1 METVSVDQATKLGLT
16 PSEFETIKE
25 LIGREPNFTELGIF
39 SAMWNEH
46 CSYNLLEFGCLNFP
60 LKINM

>member
-16 PSEFETIKE
+16 PSEFEKIKE

-39 SAMWNEH
+39 SAM
-46 CSYNLLEFGCLNFP
+46 
-60 LKINM
+60 